1 MAARQAR
8 WPSCGARA
16 IGSTLTRTLT
26 RTRTRTLTP
35 TLTSTLTLA
44 RCPGD
49 WVEFALVDGTLR
61 ATDYAGQTFVWG
73 TRVAEG
79 EVWVPTVAWTG
90 SRASILLAPP
100 AL

>member
-1 MAARQAR
+1 MNPN
-8 WPSCGARA
+8 PSR
-16 IGSTLTRTLT
+16 SPNPNHYPNPNPNRNPHPNLS
-26 RTRTRTLTP
+26 
-35 TLTSTLTLA
+35 LTSTLTLT
-44 RCPGD
+44 RCAGD
-49 WVEFALVDGTLR
+49 WVEFVLVDGTLR

>member
-1 MAARQAR
+1 MGNLLSMQAGLETT
-8 WPSCGARA
+8 SSYNFGAWVL
-16 IGSTLTRTLT
+16 SD
-26 RTRTRTLTP
+26 
-35 TLTSTLTLA
+35 
-44 RCPGD
+44 D